1 MYALRNWNIDS
12 CLTHLALFIRGYHLV
27 TGLYGKK
34 FNGYMGVGIAFKT
47 SSFNVL
53 DVDISRL
60 ADKREG
66 GWPRSP
72 PKPEHNVVKR
82 SVLNVAGFAATTTK
96 NFLGLFGLYDV
107 HKRPPQDAWSMAQNR
122 FNQLVTVKLQDKVTQ
137 KSFAIGNYHMPC
149 AFYKPEVM
157 TIHTDLAARHVQKLA
172 NTPKCT
178 EGDNKKQ
185 KVTMPYV
192 LAGDWNIKPDG
203 SSYRLLT
210 TGKMDKGELS
220 WH

>member
-1 MYALRNWNIDS
+1 
-12 CLTHLALFIRGYHLV
+12 
-27 TGLYGKK
+27 
-34 FNGYMGVGIAFKT
+34 MGVGIAFKT

-107 HKRPPQDAWSMAQNR
+107 NKRPPQDAWSMAQNR

-172 NTPKCT
+172 STPKIFCYW
-178 EGDNKKQ
+178 KLS
-185 KVTMPYV
+185 YALCV
-192 LAGDWNIKPDG
+192 LQTGGHDY
-203 SSYRLLT
+203 SYRSSSTSCPEIGKHTKMYRRGQQETKSYNALRLGRWLEYQ
-210 TGKMDKGELS
+210 TGWIVISPSNDWKNG
-220 WH
+220 